1 MLSPGEI
8 KRLVGKEAA
17 SLVQPGMTI
26 GIGSGST
33 VSCFIEA
40 LGEKVR
46 NGFNCKGVPTSLQT
60 LSLARQHGVPM
71 IELNDADRI
80 DIDIDG
86 ADEIDEQFHLIK
98 GGGGALLQEKMVA
111 SAAEQIV
118 IIADNAKLRSPLGTF
133 PLPLEVIPYGWKKVQ
148 QKIHKD
154 WKVDSSLRMINNQ
167 PLRTDHGH
175 YILDCQFKNI
185 PDPSQLNIALHL
197 IPGVVETGLFIDLC
211 DMAIIGY
218 PDGSIKRLTK

>member
-1 MLSPGEI
+1 
-8 KRLVGKEAA
+8 
-17 SLVQPGMTI
+17 MTI

-33 VSCFIEA
+33 VLYFIEA

-60 LSLARQHGVPM
+60 LSLARQHGIPM
-71 IELNDADRI
+71 LELNEVEKI

-86 ADEIDEQFHLIK
+86 ADEIDEQFCLIK

-111 SAAEQIV
+111 AAARQV
-118 IIADNAKLRSPLGTF
+118 AIIADNAKLKSTLGTL

-148 QKIHKD
+148 QQVHIN
-154 WKVDSSLRMINNQ
+154 WSVDSTLRMKDNQ
-167 PLRTDHGH
+167 AFLTDHGH

-185 PDPSQLNIALHL
+185 PDPSLLNIALHL
-197 IPGVVETGLFIDLC
+197 IPGVVEVGLFIDLC
-211 DMAIIGY
+211 DIAIIGY
-218 PDGSIKRLTK
+218 PDGSVKRLTK